1 MKTLGVWILF
11 LGYFN
16 YASGQNLGDT
26 LSARRWYKEGLELLD
41 KANYEKSLSKL
52 SQARDTYQK
61 AANWLM
67 AVSCQHK
74 ITQNLI
80 RQGRFDQALQASQAI
95 EQFGLKSLNPQS
107 PQEAEWYNL
116 LGEIYLNKGRND
128 LALQNF
134 EAALSIYKKFHP
146 GHKQA
151 IALVYNNIGLVHFST
166 QKHELALEHHQ
177 QSLSLRQA
185 IHGEKHPETGA
196 SYNNIGLVYS
206 QYDLSQAQ
214 EYYQKALKIYLD
226 VYGEN
231 HPTTANTYNNL
242 AIVYEKEAR
251 YEEALENFDKVL
263 TIRQKVYGTEHPN
276 IAFAYA
282 SIAETYFEQD
292 NYFEALEYYK
302 KALAIYQKNYG
313 EKHPEIANMLNQIGV
328 IYLRQNQYN
337 QALEYYQKAICANIP
352 AYCSAD
358 IYTNPAMKEYYN
370 ARILLNS
377 LLIKA
382 QGLEARHFAKS
393 LKLKDLSFALQ
404 TLETCDQLI
413 EQIRQV
419 NTNQSDKIALGILA
433 AEVYE
438 DGIRVCLAISEV
450 VLNKKTY
457 TEKAF
462 YFAEKSKS
470 AVLLAAISETDAKE
484 FANIPLN
491 LLEQE
496 RQLKSDIAYYE
507 QKLAEKP
514 EAQLEK
520 NYRETL
526 FALNRNY
533 EDFTKNLEQKF
544 PEYFNLKYNVKTAE
558 VSDIQSVIDKK
569 TQVLSYFI
577 AEKNPR
583 LYVFQITHDQY
594 KVYDVPQINN
604 LKKYLISLRNGIQ
617 FKSKKNFLEA
627 SRMLFEQLFPQKLRN
642 NPQKLIIIP
651 DGGLGTIP
659 FEVLLT
665 QKPNSALEG
674 YANMPFLIQKCAISY
689 TYSATLLWQNRQKIG
704 KESKPN
710 SGIMICAPV
719 NFGSKIISDLAAT
732 AQESREIADL
742 FKAQN
747 QSVKLLLQKDAT
759 EQNLKANDLKNY
771 TILHFATHGTVNEEH
786 PELSQIFL
794 LKDPQSKEDGNLTSG
809 EIYNLDIN
817 ADLVTLSCCETGL
830 GKISKGEGIIGL
842 SRALLY
848 AGAKNLIVSLWAV
861 SDASTAQLMVDIYQN
876 VLSNSQNLSY
886 PEAIRLAKLKMIESA
901 DFEAPYFWAP
911 FILVGR

>member
-1 MKTLGVWILF
+1 MKTLGIWILF
-11 LGYFN
+11 FVLSGYVS
-16 YASGQNLGDT
+16 AQNFSDT

-41 KANYEKSLSKL
+41 KADYEKSLNKL
-52 SQARDTYQK
+52 TQARDTYQK
-61 AANWLM
+61 ASNWLM
-67 AVSCQHK
+67 SVNCQHK

-80 RQGRFDQALQASQAI
+80 RQGKFDQALQTSQEI
-95 EQFGLKSLNPQS
+95 EQFGLKNLNPKS

-134 EAALSIYKKFHP
+134 QEALDIYKKFHP
-146 GHKQA
+146 GRKQE
-151 IALVYNNIGLVHFST
+151 IALAYNNIGLVHFST

-177 QSLSLRQA
+177 QSLNLRQA

-226 VYGEN
+226 VYGEA
-231 HPTTANTYNNL
+231 HPTTANAYNNL
-242 AIVYEKEAR
+242 AIVYQKEEK

-263 TIRQKVYGTEHPN
+263 AIRQKVYGAEHPN
-276 IAFAYA
+276 IAFGYAYMG
-282 SIAETYFEQD
+282 ETYFNQD

-313 EKHPEIANMLNQIGV
+313 EKHPEVANVLNQMGV
-328 IYLRQNQYN
+328 IFLRQNKYN
-337 QALEYYQKAICANIP
+337 QALEYYQKAICANTP
-352 AYCSAD
+352 AYCSSD
-358 IYTNPAMKEYYN
+358 IYTNPEIKEYYN
-370 ARILLNS
+370 GRILLNS

-393 LKLKDLSFALQ
+393 LKLKDLTFALQ

-419 NTNQSDKIALGILA
+419 NTNQSDKIALGALA

-438 DGIRVCLAISEV
+438 DGIRICLAISEV
-450 VLNKKTY
+450 VLNKKVY

-484 FANIPLN
+484 FANIPQN

-520 NYRETL
+520 TYREKL
-526 FALNRNY
+526 FTLNRNY
-533 EDFTKNLEQKF
+533 EVFTKNLEQKY
-544 PEYFNLKYNVKTAE
+544 PEYFNLKYSVKTAQ
-558 VSDIQSVIDKK
+558 VADIQSVIDDK
-569 TQVLSYFI
+569 TEVLSYFI

-583 LYVFQITHDQY
+583 LYVFQITQNQY
-594 KVYDVPQINN
+594 KVYDVPQIEN
-604 LKKYLISLRNGIQ
+604 LKKYVISLRNGIQ
-617 FKSKKNFLEA
+617 FKSKKTFLEA
-627 SRMLFEQLFPQKLRN
+627 ARILFEQLFPHKLRN
-642 NPQKLIIIP
+642 NRGKLIIIP

-665 QKPNSALEG
+665 QKPESEIEG
-674 YANMPFLIQKCAISY
+674 YSNLPFLIQKCAISY

-704 KESKPN
+704 KETLTA

-719 NFGSKIISDLAAT
+719 NFDNKTISDLAAT

-742 FKAQN
+742 FKAKN
-747 QSVKLLLQKDAT
+747 QTVKLLLQKDAT
-759 EQNLKANDLKNY
+759 EKNLKASDLKNY
-771 TILHFATHGTVNEEH
+771 AILHFATHGTVNEEH

-794 LKDPQSKEDGNLTSG
+794 LKDSQGKEDGNLTSG

-848 AGAKNLIVSLWAV
+848 AGAKNLIVSLWTV
-861 SDASTAQLMVDIYQN
+861 GDASTARLMADIYQN
-876 VLSNSQNLSY
+876 VLNNSQMAAY
-886 PEAIRLAKLKMIESA
+886 PEALRLAKLKMIKSI